1 MSTLARF
8 LVDRRQEGPPDL
20 ERIRSEIQRKL
31 EAVIAGQDLPEPGP
45 EPCRWPG
52 VDMAT
57 IRADLERRLCGPAGE
72 R

>member
-1 MSTLARF
+1 M
-8 LVDRRQEGPPDL
+8 
-20 ERIRSEIQRKL
+20 ERIRPEIQRKL
-31 EAVIAGQDLPEPGP
+31 EAVIAGQDLPELGP

-57 IRADLERRLCGPAGE
+57 IRAELEWRLCGPGGE